1 MGKQNFQQ
9 KTIPWKITLITLIV
23 FLLFLLIWLLIGEI
37 DLLNVQYIVPINGV
51 IWKGKVTEVNCN
63 WIIENFSKYLENPE
77 EIRTKIGLTIA
88 IISHS
93 TIFNPMILLWLFLGI
108 VFSILIVFILRIL
121 KIVNY
126 DVLSFSISTAIGCTV
141 FILSHLIINWES
153 DTGQQG
159 IWRNIVRILIS
170 AICVSITFIIVN
182 NITAKMLILTKSS
195 NQIINEMKSNKKADD
210 LINKQSKQLFD
221 DYIKQKNK
229 KDITYVD
236 VDEKK

>member
-63 WIIENFSKYLENPE
+63 WIIENFSQYLENPE

-93 TIFNPMILLWLFLGI
+93 TIFNPMILLWLFL
-108 VFSILIVFILRIL
+108 
-121 KIVNY
+121 
-126 DVLSFSISTAIGCTV
+126 VL
-141 FILSHLIINWES
+141 
-153 DTGQQG
+153 
-159 IWRNIVRILIS
+159 
-170 AICVSITFIIVN
+170 
-182 NITAKMLILTKSS
+182 
-195 NQIINEMKSNKKADD
+195 
-210 LINKQSKQLFD
+210 
-221 DYIKQKNK
+221 
-229 KDITYVD
+229 
-236 VDEKK
+236 